1 RSEGYSEGDSPVM
14 DRAFLRLIAI
24 TDNVRDG
31 QAGLIARAVAAAEG
45 GATSIQL
52 RLKDV
57 AAHDL
62 VLIAQELV
70 KAVAVPVIVNDRADV
85 AIAAGAAGVHLGPDD
100 LPVKAVRSFAPPG
113 FIIGTSVGLDE
124 EISNA
129 EGADYVGVGPIFQ
142 TVSKTDA
149 GAAIGIAEFS
159 RLAVATG
166 LPAVGIGGI
175 SAENAR
181 LVIDGGAAGV
191 AVIAAVFGVTD
202 PRSAAK
208 LLASAI
214 GT

>member
-1 RSEGYSEGDSPVM
+1 M
-14 DRAFLRLIAI
+14 DRAVVRLIAI

-31 QAGLIARAVAAAEG
+31 QTGLIARAKAAAEG

-62 VLIAQELV
+62 VLIAIELV
-70 KAVAVPVIVNDRADV
+70 KAVSVPVIVNDRADV

-100 LPVKAVRSFAPPG
+100 VPVKAVRGFAPPG
-113 FIIGTSVGLDE
+113 FIIGTSVGSNDE
-124 EISNA
+124 KANA
-129 EGADYVGVGPIFQ
+129 EGADYVGIGPVFN
-142 TVSKTDA
+142 TGSKGDA
-149 GAAIGIAEFS
+149 GPAIGLAEFT

-175 SAENAR
+175 TADNAR
-181 LVIDGGAAGV
+181 AVIDAKAAGV
-191 AVIAAVFGVTD
+191 AVVASIFGASD

-208 LLASAI
+208 LIASAI
-214 GT
+214 GK

>member
-1 RSEGYSEGDSPVM
+1 M
-14 DRAFLRLIAI
+14 DRAVVRLIAI

-31 QAGLIARAVAAAEG
+31 QTGLIARAVASAEG

-57 AAHDL
+57 AARDL
-62 VLIAQELV
+62 VVLARELV
-70 KAVAVPVIVNDRADV
+70 KAVPVPVIVNDRADV

-100 LPVKAVRSFAPPG
+100 VPVKAIRSFVPPG

-124 EISNA
+124 EIENA
-129 EGADYVGVGPIFQ
+129 AGADYVGIGPVFD
-142 TVSKTDA
+142 TGSKSDA
-149 GAAIGIAEFS
+149 GSAIGVREFS

-175 SAENAR
+175 TPENAR
-181 LVIDGGAAGV
+181 LVMDAGAAGV
-191 AVIAAVFGVTD
+191 AAIAAVFGATD
-202 PRSAAK
+202 PRSAASR
-208 LLASAI
+208 LASAI

>member
-1 RSEGYSEGDSPVM
+1 M
-14 DRAFLRLIAI
+14 DRAVVRLIAI

-31 QAGLIARAVAAAEG
+31 QAGLIARAAAAAEG

-57 AAHDL
+57 VAHDL
-62 VLIAQELV
+62 VLIARELV
-70 KAVAVPVIVNDRADV
+70 KAVTIPVIVNDRADV

-100 LPVKAVRSFAPPG
+100 LPVKAVRAFAPPG
-113 FIIGTSVGLDE
+113 FIIGTSVGIDDE
-124 EISNA
+124 IPNA
-129 EGADYVGVGPIFQ
+129 DGADYVGIGPVFK
-142 TVSKTDA
+142 TGSKADA
-149 GAAIGIAEFS
+149 GSAIGVAEFA

-175 SAENAR
+175 TADNAR
-181 LVIDGGAAGV
+181 SVIDAGAAGV
-191 AVIAAVFGVTD
+191 AVVAAILGASD

-208 LLASAI
+208 LIASAI